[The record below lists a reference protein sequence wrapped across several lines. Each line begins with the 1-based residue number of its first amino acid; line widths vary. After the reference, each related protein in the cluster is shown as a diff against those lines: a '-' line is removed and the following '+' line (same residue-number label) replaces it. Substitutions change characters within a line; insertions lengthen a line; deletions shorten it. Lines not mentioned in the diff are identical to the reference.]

1 MNNNEIKEKPSE
13 YEVLISKRQ
22 DILAEFIS
30 NLTENQFKF
39 FKKYFPIDEAYQKRK
54 YAELIDTIL
63 TNKKDRVSPIF
74 FAFSFILKNYFA
86 RYIALTPGPI
96 VLANVTDLM

>member
-30 NLTENQFKF
+30 NLTENQFKL
-39 FKKYFPIDEAYQKRK
+39 FKKYLQIDELYQKQK
-54 YAELIDTIL
+54 YAELINTIL
-63 TNKKDRVSPIF
+63 TNKKR
-74 FAFSFILKNYFA
+74 
-86 RYIALTPGPI
+86 
-96 VLANVTDLM
+96 

>member
-30 NLTENQFKF
+30 NLTENQFKL
-39 FKKYFPIDEAYQKRK
+39 FKKYLQIDEMYQKQK
-54 YAELIDTIL
+54 YAELINTIL
-63 TNKKDRVSPIF
+63 TNKKR
-74 FAFSFILKNYFA
+74 
-86 RYIALTPGPI
+86 
-96 VLANVTDLM
+96 

>member
-30 NLTENQFKF
+30 NLTENQFKL
-39 FKKYFPIDEAYQKRK
+39 FKRYLQIDELYQKRK
-54 YAELIDTIL
+54 YAELINTIL
-63 TNKKDRVSPIF
+63 TNKKR
-74 FAFSFILKNYFA
+74 
-86 RYIALTPGPI
+86 
-96 VLANVTDLM
+96 